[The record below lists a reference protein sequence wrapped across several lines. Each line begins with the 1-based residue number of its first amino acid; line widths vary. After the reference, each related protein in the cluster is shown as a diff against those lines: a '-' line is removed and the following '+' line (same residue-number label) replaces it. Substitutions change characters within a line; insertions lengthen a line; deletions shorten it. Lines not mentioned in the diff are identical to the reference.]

1 MKRGLIANHTIA
13 GKKCKVTVNGIKYIV
28 ISSIPF
34 TSNSGGNLNIIGE
47 MILANDRITNNK
59 LKMISPKRGT
69 TFTAAKYPMEAN
81 TQPKTH
87 AA

>member
-1 MKRGLIANHTIA
+1 MGLMANQTIA

-34 TSNSGGNLNIIGE
+34 TSKSGGNVNMIGE

-59 LKMISPKRGT
+59 LKMISPKRGS
-69 TFTAAKYPMEAN
+69 TFIAAKYPIEAN
-81 TQPKTH
+81 RQPKTQ